1 MNTRKKSAAGR
12 FAALLAALG
21 MLVLSSGVA
30 LIATA
35 APANAAD
42 TCPAGGEWTK
52 VDGLSSL
59 THTIDAPAE
68 MLIAE
73 VCAKSATNLVQ
84 FPLNPPQASYEF
96 DAEALGL
103 LGPQGQPQE
112 LSHISYRLVDVPEEE
127 PPAEEPPAE
136 QPPLVEPPVVEPP
149 VVDPPATKPPTTSS
163 TIVTPTVV
171 NAGLGDVAAD
181 LRGEHGLALIA
192 AGTVMVLAAGS
203 LGLVGTGRRMARI

>member
-1 MNTRKKSAAGR
+1 MKTRKKSTGR
-12 FAALLAALG
+12 FAALFAALG

-42 TCPAGGEWTK
+42 TCPDGGEWSK
-52 VDGLSSL
+52 VDGLNSL
-59 THTIDAPAE
+59 TYTIDAPAD

-73 VCAKSATNLVQ
+73 VCAKSSTNLVQ

-96 DAEALGL
+96 DSEALGL
-103 LGPQGQPQE
+103 LGPQGQPQD

-149 VVDPPATKPPTTSS
+149 VVDPPTTKPPTTSS

-171 NAGLGDVAAD
+171 NAGLGEVAGD
-181 LRGEHGLALIA
+181 LRSEQGLALIA
-192 AGTVMVLAAGS
+192 AGIVMVLAAGS
-203 LGLVGTGRRMARI
+203 LGLMGSGRRMARI